1 MEKIDKRKKYYL
13 MLDVE
18 GAGTP
23 QDAYVYDLGCAVID
37 RLGNVYDVLD
47 LVIYD
52 IYVGEKEK
60 MANAYYADK
69 LPQYEKELK
78 EKVRKMVKFS
88 TAQYMVK
95 ELMKKYNINVMIA
108 HNARYDRDALNNT
121 LQYLTDG
128 QYKYFFPYGTEVWDT
143 QKMAHDTICQQ
154 KTYIR
159 WCKENG
165 YMTNHKTPRP
175 QEKAEV
181 LYKYISFNNEFE
193 ESHTG
198 LADVM
203 IEKEIFAKCMRQHK
217 KMRKCL

>member
-18 GAGTP
+18 GAGSPT
-23 QDAYVYDLGCAVID
+23 DAYVYDLGCAVID

-95 ELMKKYNINVMIA
+95 ELMEKYNINVMIA

-121 LQYLTDG
+121 LRYLTDG
-128 QYKYFFPYGTEVWDT
+128 EKKYFFPYGTEIWDT
-143 QKMAHDTICQQ
+143 QKMANDTICKQ

-159 WCKENG
+159 WCEKNG
-165 YMTNHKTPRP
+165 YVTKHTPPRP
-175 QEKAEV
+175 QAKAEV

-193 ESHTG
+193 EKHTG
-198 LADVM
+198 LEDVM

>member
-95 ELMKKYNINVMIA
+95 ELMKKYNINIMIA

-128 QYKYFFPYGTEVWDT
+128 ESKYFFPYDTEVWDT

>member
-128 QYKYFFPYGTEVWDT
+128 ERKYFFPYGTEVWDT

>member
-1 MEKIDKRKKYYL
+1 

-37 RLGNVYDVLD
+37 RLGNVYDALD

-95 ELMKKYNINVMIA
+95 ELMKKYNINIMIA

-121 LQYLTDG
+121 LKYLTNG
-128 QYKYFFPYGTEVWDT
+128 EHKYFFPYGTEVWDT

-198 LADVM
+198 LEDVM